1 MCFSGLTKYIL
12 GARIKNE
19 NHITK
24 SKILSLNLDENNAIA
39 TVAKSDDT
47 LVLSYTD
54 KRAKKDKYNREKG
67 LARLEKR
74 VKSGKLTKDQ
84 INSRGYN
91 KYLHLENEIEVT
103 IDYDKFNEDAL
114 WDGLKGYITNT
125 TLSPNEVI
133 ENYSNLW
140 QIERAFRI
148 SKTDLKIRPIHH
160 YLKHRIEAHI
170 SISFIAYTVYKELE
184 RIIKLHD
191 KNLSVQIALE
201 EIKTI
206 YGLEYTNPL
215 THKKKFEVLKLN
227 EIQLKIQNI
236 IEIELGC
243 LE

>member
-1 MCFSGLTKYIL
+1 M
-12 GARIKNE
+12 A
-19 NHITK
+19 
-24 SKILSLNLDENNAIA
+24 
-39 TVAKSDDT
+39 
-47 LVLSYTD
+47 
-54 KRAKKDKYNREKG
+54 NR
-67 LARLEKR
+67 
-74 VKSGKLTKDQ
+74 GKQ
-84 INSRGYN
+84 
-91 KYLHLENEIEVT
+91 ENEIEVT

>member
-1 MCFSGLTKYIL
+1 VKY
-12 GARIKNE
+12 
-19 NHITK
+19 
-24 SKILSLNLDENNAIA
+24 
-39 TVAKSDDT
+39 
-47 LVLSYTD
+47 
-54 KRAKKDKYNREKG
+54 
-67 LARLEKR
+67 
-74 VKSGKLTKDQ
+74 GKLTKNQ

-91 KYLHLENEIEVT
+91 KYLHLKNEIEVV

-125 TLSPNEVI
+125 TLSPSEVI

-160 YLKHRIEAHI
+160 YLRHRIEAHI

-184 RIIKLHD
+184 RIIKRHD

-206 YGLEYTNPL
+206 YGLEYINPL
-215 THKKKFEVLKLN
+215 THKKKFEVLQLN